1 MKMKNPD
8 VEKKINDLIGFMWR
22 SQINLL
28 KAREDLKEMET
39 MFKKAS
45 DDLDHLQRLL
55 IYLENKAENAN
66 QEPTK
71 DTEKG

>member
-1 MKMKNPD
+1 MKDPD
-8 VEKKINDLIGFMWR
+8 VENKINDLIGFMWR

-28 KAREDLKEMET
+28 KAREDLKELET

-45 DDLDHLQRLL
+45 KDLDDLQRLL
-55 IYLENKAENAN
+55 IYLENKEENAN
-66 QEPTK
+66 QKPTE